1 MGWETRE
8 RGGSYYT
15 RSRWEGGRVI
25 REYIGGGMLGRLAAQ
40 LDELDRQQREEEAA
54 YWREEQ
60 ERLEQNTAFVGELEE
75 AAQIL
80 SQAHL
85 IAAGF
90 HKRRGEW
97 RRRAREYGA

>member
-1 MGWETRE
+1 M
-8 RGGSYYT
+8 
-15 RSRWEGGRVI
+15 V

-40 LDELDRQQREEEAA
+40 VDEEKRRQRQEEAA
-54 YWREEQ
+54 YWRVKR
-60 ERLEQNTAFVGELEE
+60 ERFEQNAAFVRELEE

-97 RRRAREYGA
+97 RKRTREYGA